1 MKIQNIPAIRGAN
14 GVDSYEIS
22 EMEVLQGAQRAR
34 AEAIGNWLESIS
46 RAVDRWFTARFRRA
60 HQRQRVIKEL
70 NALDE
75 RMLSDIGI
83 TRGDIPFVA
92 NGQSR
97 VRKPGDGNDAAAA

>member
-1 MKIQNIPAIRGAN
+1 MQNIPAIRGAS

-22 EMEVLQGAQRAR
+22 ETEVLRGAQLAR
-34 AEAIGNWLESIS
+34 AEAIGNWLEGVS
-46 RAVDRWFTARFRRA
+46 RAVDRWFTARFRHA

-75 RMLSDIGI
+75 RMLNDIGI

-97 VRKPGDGNDAAAA
+97 VRNRRNGKDAAAA